1 MMQIKPIKIAILA
14 MGGEGGGVL
23 ADWIVSL
30 GEHNNYIAQTTSV
43 PGVAQRTGATIY
55 YIELY
60 PKSAVPMG
68 MMPVLAL
75 MPMPGDVDVV
85 LASELM
91 EAGRAVQRGLVT
103 PNQTT
108 LITSSHRVYSI
119 NEKSALGDGRVD
131 SEVLIKHTQLK
142 SKQYIKFDM
151 AKVAEQTGSVISA
164 VLFGALAASGA
175 VPFNKQQFEETIERG
190 GVGIKA
196 SLRAFNK
203 AFEITTTQKFD
214 DKRVESSFNIDAL
227 APNQAEIVALLA
239 QVKQFVPELAQEV
252 TVEGIRRLIDY
263 QSIQYAGLYLR
274 RLIDS
279 KIENPIL
286 YKELARYLA
295 LWMSY
300 EDAIRVADLKT
311 RASRFER
318 VKNELLLEQEQLL
331 DINEYMHPRVEEIS
345 DILPWQSIANWLLN
359 PKSLGHSLVKKLT
372 TEGKVVKT
380 TSVRGFLLLYFLS
393 KLKKSR
399 HKSLRY
405 QLEQERIIK
414 WLNIVETIAQ
424 KDVGLALEIV
434 QLQRLVKGYGDTY
447 VNGIRNFNTVISVL
461 EQHRERISA
470 QHIAQLRE
478 AALADEEGK
487 QLVKVIGILQF

>member
-1 MMQIKPIKIAILA
+1 MQIKPIKIAVLA

-60 PKSAVPMG
+60 PKSAVPTG

-91 EAGRAVQRGLVT
+91 EAGRAVQRGLVS

-131 SEVLIKHTQLK
+131 SETLVKHTQLK

-190 GVGIKA
+190 GVGVKA

-214 DKRVESSFNIDAL
+214 DERVESSFNIDAL
-227 APNQAEIVALLA
+227 APKQAEITALLT
-239 QVKQFVPELAQEV
+239 QIKQSVPALAQEV

-263 QSIQYAGLYLR
+263 QSIQYAALYLR
-274 RLIDS
+274 RLIDA
-279 KIENPIL
+279 KIETPVL

-318 VKNELLLEQEQLL
+318 VKKEVLLEKEQLL

-345 DILPWQSIANWLLN
+345 EILPWQSIAKWLLN
-359 PKSLGHSLVKKLT
+359 PKSLGHAIVKKFT

-380 TSVRGFLLLYFLS
+380 TSVRGFLLLYCLS

-405 QLEQERIIK
+405 QLEQDRIKK
-414 WLNIVETIAQ
+414 WLTIVETVAQ
-424 KDVGLALEIV
+424 QDVGLALEIV
-434 QLQRLVKGYGDTY
+434 QLQRLVKGYGDTH
-447 VNGIRNFNTVISVL
+447 VNGIRNFNTIISVL
-461 EQHRERISA
+461 EQHREKISA

-487 QLVKVIGILQF
+487 QLVKVIKLLQL